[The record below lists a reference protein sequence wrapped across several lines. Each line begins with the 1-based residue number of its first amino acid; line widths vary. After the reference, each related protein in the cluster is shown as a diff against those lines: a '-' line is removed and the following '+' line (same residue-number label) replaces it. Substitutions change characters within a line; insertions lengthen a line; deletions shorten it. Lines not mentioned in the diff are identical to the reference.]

1 MTYIPRNRIFFSN
14 IAKVTNEMRVGL
26 AYESSTWYNLSDEL
40 SQKLVSVSSS
50 STGDDI
56 NDVSRLTLIFT
67 HRTSYKHQV
76 NYRKFC
82 LCFGARGLISIDYAI
97 KDYSKTKF
105 KPESDSYY
113 KSLNNFMSTT

>member
-1 MTYIPRNRIFFSN
+1 LRFDNDLYTYGTGFSFQVGA

-56 NDVSRLTLIFT
+56 NDVSDPRLTNFYT
-67 HRTSYKHQV
+67 RTSYKHQV
-76 NYRKFC
+76 NLQEVLPMFWSER
-82 LCFGARGLISIDYAI
+82 
-97 KDYSKTKF
+97 
-105 KPESDSYY
+105 
-113 KSLNNFMSTT
+113 LNKH

>member
-1 MTYIPRNRIFFSN
+1 LRFDNDLYTYGTGFSFQVGA

-56 NDVSRLTLIFT
+56 NDVSDPRLTNFL
-67 HRTSYKHQV
+67 RTVKLPSKLTGSFAYV
-76 NYRKFC
+76 
-82 LCFGARGLISIDYAI
+82 FGARGLIL
-97 KDYSKTKF
+97 TM
-105 KPESDSYY
+105 
-113 KSLNNFMSTT
+113 L

>member
-1 MTYIPRNRIFFSN
+1 LRFDNDLYTYGTGFSFQVGA

-56 NDVSRLTLIFT
+56 NDVSDPRLTNFT

-76 NYRKFC
+76 NLQEVLPMFWSER
-82 LCFGARGLISIDYAI
+82 
-97 KDYSKTKF
+97 
-105 KPESDSYY
+105 
-113 KSLNNFMSTT
+113 LNKH

>member
-1 MTYIPRNRIFFSN
+1 LRFDNDLYTYGTGFSFQVGA

-56 NDVSRLTLIFT
+56 NDVSDPRLTNFT

-76 NYRKFC
+76 NLQEVLPMFLERE
-82 LCFGARGLISIDYAI
+82 A
-97 KDYSKTKF
+97 
-105 KPESDSYY
+105 
-113 KSLNNFMSTT
+113 

>member
-1 MTYIPRNRIFFSN
+1 LRFDNDLYTYGTGFSFQVGA

-56 NDVSRLTLIFT
+56 NDVSDPRLTNFYAP
-67 HRTSYKHQV
+67 YKLQTP
-76 NYRKFC
+76 
-82 LCFGARGLISIDYAI
+82 
-97 KDYSKTKF
+97 SKLTGSF
-105 KPESDSYY
+105 AFVLEREA
-113 KSLNNFMSTT
+113 

>member
-1 MTYIPRNRIFFSN
+1 MTYILTEQDFLFKGA

-26 AYESSTWYNLSDEL
+26 AYESSTWLSDEL

-56 NDVSRLTLIFT
+56 NDVSDPRLTNFT

-76 NYRKFC
+76 N
-82 LCFGARGLISIDYAI
+82 LQ
-97 KDYSKTKF
+97 
-105 KPESDSYY
+105 EV
-113 KSLNNFMSTT
+113 FMFLEREA